1 MCTRIG
7 KSPRIKLKTPEFT
20 KALER
25 MLRILNKEVLD
36 LDLCYNK
43 GINTV
48 RKNVMEEN
56 IKSSLES
63 LGIVSQK
70 R

>member
-1 MCTRIG
+1 MHKGRENQRTE
-7 KSPRIKLKTPEFT
+7 LKTSEFT

-36 LDLCYNK
+36 LDLRYNK

-48 RKNVMEEN
+48 RKNVME
-56 IKSSLES
+56 
-63 LGIVSQK
+63 
-70 R
+70 